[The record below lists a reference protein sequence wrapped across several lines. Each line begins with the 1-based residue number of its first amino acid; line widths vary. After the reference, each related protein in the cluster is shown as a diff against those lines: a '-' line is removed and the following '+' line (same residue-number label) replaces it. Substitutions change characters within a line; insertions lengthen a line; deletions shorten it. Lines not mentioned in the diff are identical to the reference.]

1 MNCRDVNFRDLTVY
15 VFRRYRKAALETN
28 AGFNLTFQKR
38 FVSFP
43 YENNRT
49 YVKCHPPWLGDKENF
64 SLKIA

>member
-38 FVSFP
+38 FVSFL
-43 YENNRT
+43 YENNRKL
-49 YVKCHPPWLGDKENF
+49 KCHPSWLGDKEKF